1 MKIYG
6 TTYSITEPQT
16 IEITS
21 TKVFTA
27 TDIQSAEREYEG
39 QVENCYSYTLT
50 EYEKDEYITLMAKNN
65 ADIATLQDE
74 LAAAK
79 ILLGVE

>member
-6 TTYSITEPQT
+6 TTYSITEPQA

-21 TKVFTA
+21 IKVFTA
-27 TDIQSAEREYEG
+27 TDIQSIERACEG
-39 QVENCYSYTLT
+39 QTENCYSYTLT
-50 EYEKDEYITLMAKNN
+50 EYDKDEYIALMAKNN
-65 ADIATLQDE
+65 ADIAALQDE

>member
-1 MKIYG
+1 MKNYE
-6 TTYSITEPQT
+6 TVYSITEPQE

-21 TKVFTA
+21 TKVFIA
-27 TDIQSAEREYEG
+27 TNVQSIEREYEDII
-39 QVENCYSYTLT
+39 ETCYSYTLT
-50 EYEKDEYITLMAKNN
+50 EYDKDEYITLMAKNN
-65 ADIATLQDE
+65 ADIAALQEE